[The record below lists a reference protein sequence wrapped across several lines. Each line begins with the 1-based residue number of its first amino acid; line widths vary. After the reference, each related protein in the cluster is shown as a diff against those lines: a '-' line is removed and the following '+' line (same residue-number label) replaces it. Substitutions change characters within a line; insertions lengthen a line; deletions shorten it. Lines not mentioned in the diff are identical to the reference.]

1 MKEVAGDYWVLEEFE
16 GRGEEEED
24 EEGAQVSSYEG
35 GLA

>member
-16 GRGEEEED
+16 GRGEEED